1 MGAKDPSIDAVVI
14 SNVAEDAY
22 LEKLGYK
29 QGEPNN
35 YKQSHLLN
43 PFDKTELK
51 RSFSL
56 LGMVGFSFSII
67 TRYVIHGLILFIF
80 IDFIL
85 QLDCFRRRAYHRSQC
100 WWASCDDILMDW
112 YILTQY
118 LRRLLAGGDVLG
130 SSFGWRTVFM
140 GRRVSPSK
148 GELHRS

>member
-35 YKQSHLLN
+35 YNPSHLLN
-43 PFDKTELK
+43 SFDKTELK

-118 LRRLLAGGDVLG
+118 LRRLLAGGDVFG
-130 SSFGWRTVFM
+130 SSFGRRTVFM
-140 GRRVSPSK
+140 VRRVSPSK